1 MRSIAALLSATLLV
15 LCSASCGA
23 DAPATPAETHA
34 LVVDDLNANSMIAD
48 TLGHLSDVYGP
59 RLSGTPRYLKMAEWT
74 AQRVAQ
80 WGIDNVRIESFGDD
94 DRGWEALSFSAEL
107 IEPAYAPLGAQ
118 LLCCSRSTDGVVEDE
133 PLLLDFQDFAALEA
147 HRGKL
152 RGRILLHP
160 ELPPPSEPET
170 GRWSDERLRAAAER
184 GNPVTPDG
192 LDGPGSE
199 FTYLDRLREQAAS
212 ANAESEDTQIARF
225 LIDEGVAAVLM
236 PSGAPAGVVSNRVNA
251 GAVEFHGTD
260 DPEPVPFFVVP
271 REQYARLLNLYRLGN
286 PPRVAV
292 SAETRYYDD
301 PAYHVNVIAEVP
313 GSDPELADEIVL
325 LGAHLD
331 SVEMAPGAA
340 DNAIGSAASM
350 EVLRIIKSLN
360 LKPRRTVRVAFWGGE
375 EQGLKGSSA
384 YVEKYI
390 GDLLSQSFFGEHEKI
405 SAYFNHDNNG
415 HDIRGMFLVGHHQL
429 KSIFKPIFS
438 AFSDVGGDTVTIEL
452 ACCTDIVVFD
462 ATGIPSFEWIHD
474 PGPYFTHQLHTDL
487 DTTDL
492 VSIDSANRNT
502 AIIATVVYETAMLDE
517 ILPRK
522 AAQQDD
528 R

>member
-1 MRSIAALLSATLLV
+1 MRVLTRQIAAMTLILG
-15 LCSASCGA
+15 STA

-34 LVVDDLNANSMIAD
+34 RVVDELNANSTIGD
-48 TLGHLSDVYGP
+48 TLGHLANVYGP
-59 RLSGTPRYLKMAEWT
+59 RLSGTPRYREMAEWT
-74 AQRVAQ
+74 VRRFKA
-80 WGIDNVRIESFGDD
+80 WGIDNARIESFGDG

-118 LLCCSRSTDGVVEDE
+118 LMCCSRSTDGVIEDE
-133 PLLLDFQDFAALEA
+133 PLLVNVHDLAALKA

-152 RGRILLHP
+152 YARILLHP
-160 ELPPPSEPET
+160 DLPPPSEPET

-184 GNPVTPDG
+184 TNPVTPDG

-199 FTYLDRLREQAAS
+199 ISYLDVLRERA
-212 ANAESEDTQIARF
+212 ANADIESEDLQIARF
-225 LIDEGVAAVLM
+225 LIDEGVAAVLL

-251 GAVEFHGTD
+251 GSVEFHGTD

-271 REQYARLLNLYRLGN
+271 REQYARLLHLYRLGK

-292 SAETRYYDD
+292 SAQTRYYADSH
-301 PAYHVNVIAEVP
+301 YHVNVIAEIL
-313 GSDPELADEIVL
+313 GADPDLADEIVL

-340 DNAIGSAASM
+340 DNAIGSASAM
-350 EVLRIIKSLN
+350 EVLRIIKSLE
-360 LKPRRTVRVAFWGGE
+360 LKPRRTVRVALWGGE

-384 YVEKYI
+384 YVAKNI
-390 GDLLSQSFFGEHEKI
+390 GDLLRQKFFGEHEKI

-429 KSIFKPIFS
+429 KPIFKPIFS
-438 AFSDVGGDTVTIEL
+438 AFGDVGGDTVTVEL
-452 ACCTDIVVFD
+452 ACCTDIAVFD
-462 ATGIPSFEWIHD
+462 AAGIPSFEWIHD

-492 VSIDSANRNT
+492 VNLESANRNT
-502 AIIATVVYETAMLDE
+502 AIIATVVYQTAMLDE
-517 ILPRK
+517 KLPRK
-522 AAQQDD
+522 SGAGN
-528 R
+528 

>member
-1 MRSIAALLSATLLV
+1 MRSLIRLLSALTLILGSAA
-15 LCSASCGA
+15 CSG
-23 DAPATPAETHA
+23 DTPATPAETHA
-34 LVVDDLNANSMIAD
+34 LVVSDLNANSTVAD

-59 RLSGTPRYLKMAEWT
+59 RLSGTPRYLEMAEWT
-74 AQRVAQ
+74 VQRFRE
-80 WGIDNVRIESFGDD
+80 WGIDDVRIESFGDG

-107 IEPAYAPLGAQ
+107 VEPAYAPLGAQ

-133 PLLLDFQDFAALEA
+133 PMLVDFHDLAALKSHSGE
-147 HRGKL
+147 L

-160 ELPPPSEPET
+160 DLPPQSEPET

-184 GNPVTPDG
+184 TNPVTPDG

-199 FTYLDRLREQAAS
+199 VTYLDRLRERTSRADV
-212 ANAESEDTQIARF
+212 ESEDTKIARF
-225 LIDEGVAAVLM
+225 LVKEGVAAVLM

-251 GAVEFHGTD
+251 GAVEFHGTN

-271 REQYARLLNLYRLGN
+271 REQYARLLNLYRLGQ

-292 SAETRYYDD
+292 NAETRYYDD
-301 PAYHVNVIAEVP
+301 PAYHVNVIAEIP
-313 GSDPELADEIVL
+313 GSDPDLADEIVL

-340 DNAIGSAASM
+340 DNGIGSAASM
-350 EVLRIIKSLN
+350 EVLRIIQSLQ
-360 LKPRRTVRVAFWGGE
+360 LRPRRTVRVGLWGGE

-384 YVEKYI
+384 YVAKNI
-390 GDLLSQSFFGEHEKI
+390 GDLLSQEFFGEYEKI

-415 HDIRGMFLVGHHQL
+415 HDIRGVFLVGHHQL
-429 KSIFKPIFS
+429 KPIFEPIFA
-438 AFSDVGGDTVTIEL
+438 AFSDVGGDTVTVEL

-492 VSIDSANRNT
+492 VNIESANRNT

-522 AAQQDD
+522 AGAGDD
-528 R
+528 K